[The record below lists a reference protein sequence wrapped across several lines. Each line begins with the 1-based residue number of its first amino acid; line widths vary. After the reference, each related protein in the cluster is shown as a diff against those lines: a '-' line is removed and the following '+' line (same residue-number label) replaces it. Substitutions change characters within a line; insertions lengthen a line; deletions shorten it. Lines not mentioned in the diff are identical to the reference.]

1 MSKDIILAIDNGTQS
16 VRALLFDL
24 EGNLLAKSRIAL
36 DPYYADQPGW
46 AEQDPEYYWKN
57 LCQACLLL
65 WEQPGVKGP
74 PGSNQAG
81 LRERVAGVTLTCQ
94 RSTVIN
100 VDKDGQPLRPAIV
113 WLDQRR
119 TLGQKPVGGWW
130 GLAFRL
136 SGMSETVAYLQAEAE
151 ANWIRT
157 FQPEIWR
164 KTHKYLFLS
173 GYLSFKMT
181 GKFVDSVGCQV
192 GYFPFD
198 YKNLKW
204 AGKSDWKWQ
213 AVPMDPALLVDLV
226 PPADQLGEISAQA
239 AAETGIPAG
248 LPLIAAAADK
258 ACEVIGA
265 GCLEPH
271 VGCLS
276 YGTTATINTT
286 HSKYVE
292 VIPLIPPY
300 PSAVPG
306 AYSLESQIYR
316 GYWMVSWFLKEF
328 GQHEQ
333 RIANERGIQ
342 PELLFD
348 ELVNQVPPGSMGLIL
363 QHYWSPGLKIPGPE
377 AKGAIIGFG
386 DVHTRAHIYRAILE
400 GLAYA
405 LRDGKERTERRSR
418 IPITELRISG
428 GGSQS
433 DAAMQLTA
441 DIFNLPTARPHI
453 YETSGLGAA
462 IDGAVGLG
470 LHPDFPT
477 AVQNMTHIKQ
487 VFEPEPKN
495 SSIYNDL
502 YQRVYQQLYRKLKPL
517 YEQIREITGYPGKLM
532 D

>member
-1 MSKDIILAIDNGTQS
+1 MTKDIILAIDNGTQS

-24 EGNLLAKSRIAL
+24 QGNLLAKSRIPLEA
-36 DPYYADQPGW
+36 YYANQPGW
-46 AEQDPEYYWKN
+46 AEQDPDYYWDC
-57 LCQACLLL
+57 LCQACLQL
-65 WEQPGVKGP
+65 WEQPEVKGSA
-74 PGSNQAG
+74 GSG
-81 LRERVAGVTLTCQ
+81 LRERLAGVTLTCQ
-94 RSTVIN
+94 RSTVVNI
-100 VDKDGQPLRPAIV
+100 DQAGRPLRPAIV

-119 TLGQKPVGGWW
+119 TLGLKPVGGWW

-136 SGMSETVAYLQAEAE
+136 SGMTETVAYLQAEAE

-157 FQPEIWR
+157 FQPDIWQ

-173 GYLSFKMT
+173 GYLTFRMT
-181 GKFVDSVGCQV
+181 GRLVDSVGCQV
-192 GYFPFD
+192 GYLPFD
-198 YKNLKW
+198 YKNLRW
-204 AGKSDWKWQ
+204 ASKSDWKWQ
-213 AVPMDPALLVDLV
+213 ALPMDPALLVDLV

-239 AAETGIPAG
+239 AAATGIPVG
-248 LPLIAAAADK
+248 LPMIASAADK

-271 VGCLS
+271 IGCLS

-286 HSKYVE
+286 HYKYVE

-333 RIANERGIQ
+333 RIAAERGIQ
-342 PELLFD
+342 PESLFD
-348 ELVNQVPPGSMGLIL
+348 ELVDQVPPGSMGLIL
-363 QHYWSPGLKIPGPE
+363 QPYWSPGLKIPGPE

-405 LRDGKERTERRSR
+405 LREGKERTERRTR
-418 IPITELRISG
+418 ISITELRISG

-441 DIFNLPTARPHI
+441 DIFGLPTARPHI

-462 IDGAVGLG
+462 IDVAVGLG
-470 LHPDFPT
+470 LHPDFST
-477 AVQNMTHIKQ
+477 AIQAMTHIQ
-487 VFEPEPKN
+487 RVFEPEGEN
-495 SSIYNDL
+495 SAIYNEL
-502 YQRVYQQLYRKLKPL
+502 YQRVYQKMYHKLRPL
-517 YEQIREITGYPGKLM
+517 YEQIRDITGYPGKAAG
-532 D
+532 